1 MAEESFRMIDITG
14 LEPFARG
21 GTAECYRIDEDKI
34 LKLYFDQGKKEL
46 ISKEKANAVEIIRND
61 LPTAL
66 SYEIVTCGDR
76 VGIIYEMINAMD
88 ISATI
93 RKDSSQ
99 AGPLGTEFA
108 KLAKD
113 LHSHIDSDGRF
124 RPATFFMRR
133 TAENLPY
140 VSSKA
145 KERILS
151 LLDELDAYHSFL
163 HGDFHPNNALVTKDG
178 LYLID
183 LVGFSNGCP
192 AFDVAT
198 LLFSFYASPEPCV
211 NGINPFNGLTVEQ
224 MDAFWAA
231 FRKTYFGPDNIRIWE
246 LLPSI
251 LLLKRMN
258 FEQFAG
264 YKCTDEYRKAVRDDV
279 ISVFEHGDPY
289 PPLPV

>member
-1 MAEESFRMIDITG
+1 MNETNYRSIDITG
-14 LEPFARG
+14 LVPFARG
-21 GTAECYRIDEDKI
+21 GTAECFRLDEDKI
-34 LKLYFDQGKKEL
+34 LKLYFDESKKNL
-46 ISKEKANAVEIIRND
+46 IQKEKTNAVEIIRSD

-76 VGIIYEMINAMD
+76 VGIIYEMIDAVD

-113 LHSHIDSDGRF
+113 IHSHTDSGDRF
-124 RPATFFMRR
+124 RQATFFMRS

-140 VSSKA
+140 VSCKA
-145 KERILS
+145 KTVILS
-151 LLDELDAYHSFL
+151 LLDELDTYHSFL
-163 HGDFHPNNALVTKDG
+163 HGDFHPGNALVTKDG

-192 AFDVAT
+192 ALDVAT
-198 LLFSFYASPEPCV
+198 LLFSFYAAPAADE
-211 NGINPFNGLTVEQ
+211 NGMNTFNGLTKKQ
-224 MDAFWAA
+224 MDDFWTA
-231 FRKTYFGPDNIRIWE
+231 FRKEYFGPENSRIWE
-246 LLPSI
+246 LLPTV

-264 YKCTDEYRKAVRDDV
+264 YKCSDEYRKAVREDV
-279 ISVFEHGDPY
+279 ISVFENGQPY
-289 PPLPV
+289 PALPC